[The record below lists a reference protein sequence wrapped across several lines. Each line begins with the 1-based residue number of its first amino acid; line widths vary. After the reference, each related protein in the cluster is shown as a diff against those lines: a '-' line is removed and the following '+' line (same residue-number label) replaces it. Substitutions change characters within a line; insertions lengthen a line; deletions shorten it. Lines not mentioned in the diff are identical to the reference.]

1 MVEAVEDN
9 SPTLDH
15 GCTGIGSG
23 AQKVGIAPG
32 LFCFSVCRREGAFT
46 IYKPRS
52 DEVAGMVD
60 LIPFPLS
67 SRASLVRSMVD
78 DLECVN
84 GAAANEFW
92 RRRIASIVAEM
103 RESGLGA
110 DTIRDEI
117 LDLQDAVQMELRRRC
132 LAARSHA

>member
-1 MVEAVEDN
+1 
-9 SPTLDH
+9 
-15 GCTGIGSG
+15 
-23 AQKVGIAPG
+23 
-32 LFCFSVCRREGAFT
+32 
-46 IYKPRS
+46 
-52 DEVAGMVD
+52 MVD

-92 RRRIASIVAEM
+92 RKRIASIVAEM
-103 RESGLGA
+103 RETGLGA
-110 DTIRDEI
+110 DSIRNEI

-132 LAARSHA
+132 LTARSHA

>member
-1 MVEAVEDN
+1 LTTDVLASDR
-9 SPTLDH
+9 
-15 GCTGIGSG
+15 G
-23 AQKVGIAPG
+23 AQKVGISPG
-32 LFCFSVCRREGAFT
+32 LFCFSGLPAERRSFT

-92 RRRIASIVAEM
+92 RQRIASIVADM

-110 DTIRDEI
+110 DTIRNEI
-117 LDLQDAVQMELRRRC
+117 LGLQDAVQMELRRRS